1 MEIKGVIKRI
11 GQKVSI
17 SEKFEKL
24 DFVIE
29 ELENKYP
36 QDIKIQLVN
45 DKISLIDRFKVGDK
59 VEISFNIKGKEF
71 EKNGEML
78 LFNNIEAWKIDP
90 SF

>member
-1 MEIKGVIKRI
+1 MEIIGVIKRI

-45 DKISLIDRFKVGDK
+45 DKISLIDRFKIGDK